1 MRVRIAAVLLVM
13 GLRLWG
19 QAAQPGPEK
28 PPAAIAVLA
37 AKAAAAREAEDIP
50 AAIKLYRQA
59 VTVAPKW
66 AEGWWYLGTMQ
77 YDKDQYV
84 GCRDAFRQF
93 VAINANIV
101 PAYSLLGLCE
111 FQTKEFPKSVAHL
124 EKAIAMGLPEGEDLT
139 RVTMYHAALLHTKA
153 QNYERALRLCSMV
166 TRFAPNDAGIIAVM
180 GIAQLRRP
188 IFPQEVA
195 AEDREMVMMLGR
207 AFGFQAERRVA
218 EAIAAYEEVTAKYPN
233 VSSIHY
239 AFGTVLLTTSPE
251 RGAEELIAEVKITP
265 NHIPALV
272 SLAAYYLKR
281 GLAPEGLPYAE
292 RAAKAGP
299 KDFAARATYGRLL
312 VETENL
318 AKGITELEAA
328 RALAPDSPEVR
339 FSLGS
344 AYSKAGRMAEANRE
358 KAEFA
363 RLKKM
368 VNPSGGP
375 ESH

>member
-1 MRVRIAAVLLVM
+1 MRAGIAA
-13 GLRLWG
+13 GLIVV
-19 QAAQPGPEK
+19 AAALRAQQGQPGPER
-28 PPAAIAVLA
+28 PPAAIAQLA
-37 AKAAAAREAEDIP
+37 AKAAAAREADNLPE
-50 AAIKLYRQA
+50 ALKLYRQA
-59 VTVAPKW
+59 VTLAPKW

-77 YDKDQYV
+77 YDKDQYA

-93 VAINANIV
+93 VAINAKIV
-101 PAYSLLGLCE
+101 PAFSLLGLCE
-111 FQTKEFPKSVAHL
+111 FQTKEFPKSLAHL

-139 RVTMYHAALLHTKA
+139 RVTMYHAALLHAKA
-153 QNYERALRLCSMV
+153 QNFERALRLCAMV

-188 IFPQEVA
+188 VFPQEVA
-195 AEDREMVMMLGR
+195 VEDREMVMMLGR
-207 AFGFQAERRVA
+207 AFGYQSERRVA
-218 EAIAAYEEVTAKYPN
+218 EAIAAYEEVVGKYPN

-251 RGAEELIAEVKITP
+251 RGAEMLIAELKITP

-281 GLAPEGLPYAE
+281 GMGPDGLPYAE

-299 KDFAARATYGRLL
+299 RDFAARATYGRLL
-312 VETENL
+312 VETEKL
-318 AKGITELEAA
+318 AKGILELEAA
-328 RALAPDSPEVR
+328 RTLAPDSPEVR

-344 AYSKAGRMAEANRE
+344 AYGKAGRTAEANRE

-363 RLKKM
+363 RLKKLF
-368 VNPSGGP
+368 NPSGGQ
-375 ESH
+375 ETH